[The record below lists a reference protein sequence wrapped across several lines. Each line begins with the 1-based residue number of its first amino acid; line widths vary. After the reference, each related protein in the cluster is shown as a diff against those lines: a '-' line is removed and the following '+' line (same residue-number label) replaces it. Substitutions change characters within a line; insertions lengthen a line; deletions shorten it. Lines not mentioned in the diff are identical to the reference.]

1 MRLKNSSSKNFG
13 LSSLLPFFAPYK
25 IEVALA
31 VLALLVTTL
40 MVLLFGKVVKYLI
53 DLGFVKSDNFFL
65 TITLLAFVAA
75 VLVLALA
82 GYYRSS
88 LINAVAEKVICDLR
102 KKIYNHI
109 IRVSAEFFE
118 LTKIGDVL
126 SRLTV
131 DSVVLYNVFSSTLS
145 FLLRNFLLF
154 CGGIFF
160 LFLTSCK
167 LSLISLAMIFIAVL
181 PIFLLGRKVKK
192 ISGDS
197 QENLALVGSHIEE
210 TLSHAKT
217 IQAYCCEEKEV
228 RNFSKLVD
236 SSLQS
241 SLQRI
246 RLKALMVASVIALA
260 FGTVAVVLWIGGRD
274 VLSGKITSG
283 ELSSFIFYSI
293 VSATSLA
300 ALGQIAGQL
309 QSASAAAKRIFEL
322 LAIESP
328 VKEAKNLIEFFAQK
342 NITIE
347 FRNVDFSYPSRS
359 EIAVLKNFSL
369 KIKPGERLAVVG
381 ASGSGKST
389 LLQILLRFYDV
400 NSGEVLLNGVDIRS
414 LSFAN
419 LRQNFAYISQ
429 EPFIFSG
436 TVFEN
441 IAYADLGISRQQVE
455 KIIDENESLHFIKK
469 LPQGLDTSVGEKGIK
484 LSGGER
490 QRISLARAILK
501 DAPVLLL
508 DEATSALDNQNEQVV
523 NRILQNLP
531 GDKTVITIAHKLS
544 SVIDANQ
551 IIFLHDGKIVETG
564 SHQELMVLNGFYK
577 KMYENKNRSI
587 L

>member
-1 MRLKNSSSKNFG
+1 MRLKNNSSKSFG

-25 IEVALA
+25 LEVAFA
-31 VLALLVTTL
+31 VAALLVTTL

-118 LTKIGDVL
+118 LTKVGDVL

-131 DSVVLYNVFSSTLS
+131 DSVVLYNVFASTIS

-160 LFLTSCK
+160 LFLTSWK
-167 LSLISLAMIFIAVL
+167 LSLISLVMIFVAVL
-181 PIFLLGRKVKK
+181 PIFLLGKKVKK
-192 ISGDS
+192 ISGNS

-217 IQAYCCEEKEV
+217 IQAYSCEEKEV

-246 RLKALMVASVIALA
+246 RLKALMLAAVIALS
-260 FGTVAVVLWIGGRD
+260 FGTVAVVLWVGGRD

-283 ELSSFIFYSI
+283 ELSSFIFYSV

-328 VKEAKNLIEFFAQK
+328 VKEAENLIEFPRQK
-342 NITIE
+342 NLTIE
-347 FRNVDFSYPSRS
+347 FRDVDFSYPSRS
-359 EIAVLKNFSL
+359 EILVLKNFNL
-369 KIKPGERLAVVG
+369 KIKSGERLAIVG

-389 LLQILLRFYDV
+389 ILQILLRFYDV
-400 NSGEVLLNGVDIRS
+400 TSGEILLNGVNIKS

-441 IAYADLGISRQQVE
+441 IAYADLAISRKQVE
-455 KIIDENESLHFIKK
+455 KIIDENESLHFIKN
-469 LPQGLDTSVGEKGIK
+469 LPQGLDTTVGEKGIK

-490 QRISLARAILK
+490 QRISLARALLK
-501 DAPVLLL
+501 NASVLLL
-508 DEATSALDNQNEQVV
+508 DEATSALDNQNEQAV

-531 GDKTVITIAHKLS
+531 GEKTVVTIAHKLS
-544 SVIDANQ
+544 SVIAADG
-551 IIFLHDGKIVETG
+551 IIFLNDGKIAETG
-564 SHQELMVLNGFYK
+564 SHQELMSQNGFYK
-577 KMYENKNRSI
+577 KMYETEI
-587 L
+587 A